1 VNDTDPR
8 DSQADESAPEGRE
21 PDENR
26 EGPGRRLREAR
37 EAEHLTLE
45 DVAAQLH
52 LDVRMVSALEED
64 DYDQMPAPAYVTGYL
79 RNYARLLRLP
89 EEEILEAYDREEEAP
104 SLLPNIELKP
114 AGRGA
119 EGLMRWV
126 TYLLIVALVVLLLL
140 WWFGVDS
147 GRKLPI
153 PGDTTAPAAPANTAP
168 GKSMPGPAAAPSQPT
183 TPPAASIA
191 LGRTPLAGAVSGAG
205 KSAPAT
211 SGSGAG
217 ANGAASGKRSA
228 SATGSAAA
236 AASAM
241 LGMALPQ
248 HLTLHYTDDSWT
260 EVYDAA
266 GRRLVY
272 RLVKAGETLELTGEA
287 PFDVTLGYA
296 PAVTIKYN
304 GQPFDKGRSNSKDVA
319 HFVIGKSD
327 AGAAA
332 ARPGDGAADASAA
345 PGGGAQD

>member
-1 VNDTDPR
+1 MNETDPR
-8 DSQADESAPEGRE
+8 EQQADESAPEGRE
-21 PDENR
+21 ADANR
-26 EGPGRRLREAR
+26 EGPGRRLRQAR
-37 EAEHLTLE
+37 EAEHLTLA

-64 DYDQMPAPAYVTGYL
+64 DYEQMPAPAYVTGYL

-89 EEEILEAYDREEEAP
+89 EDEILEAYDRGEETP
-104 SLLPNIELKP
+104 SLLPNIDLKP
-114 AGRGA
+114 AGRGS

-126 TYLLIVALVVLLLL
+126 TYLVIVALAVLLLL

-147 GRKLPI
+147 GRKLPT
-153 PGDTTAPAAPANTAP
+153 PEGTTAPAATPNAPPATSAP
-168 GKSMPGPAAAPSQPT
+168 GSAAAPPQPT
-183 TPPAASIA
+183 TPPAASVA
-191 LGRTPLAGAVSGAG
+191 LGQSSVAGNVS
-205 KSAPAT
+205 SAPKAVPH
-211 SGSGAG
+211 SP
-217 ANGAASGKRSA
+217 ASSA
-228 SATGSAAA
+228 ATGSAPGGSS
-236 AASAM
+236 ASAEASAL
-241 LGMALPQ
+241 LGMAMPQ
-248 HLTLHYTDDSWT
+248 HLTLHYSDDSWT

-304 GQPFDKGRSNSKDVA
+304 GQPFDKGGSNSKDVA

-332 ARPGDGAADASAA
+332 TRPANTATDASAA
-345 PGGGAQD
+345 RGGGTRD